1 MLVQLQNN
9 SYFCTINLY
18 KMKKILFIMIAFAA
32 VLSSCNDYETYGD
45 KKEKERNAIAKFI
58 SDSSIVVISEDQFN
72 QQGYTTNLTRNEFVK
87 LDKSGV
93 YMQIVREGCGTKLQ
107 DGESTR
113 LVCRFSEFD
122 ILEDT
127 MTVCNND
134 PDLAYGGKSVI
145 ALPDIMQ
152 VSCSSGSYTASFESG
167 IMYSVTQS
175 SSVPS
180 GWLVPLSYIKV
191 GRPQSETDDCAKVRL
206 IVPHSQGRAAASS
219 NVTPCY
225 YEITYQRES

>member
-1 MLVQLQNN
+1 MLFAKLFVFLHHQ
-9 SYFCTINLY
+9 FDI
-18 KMKKILFIMIAFAA
+18 KMKKILFIMIAITA

-107 DGESTR
+107 EGETTR
-113 LVCRFSEFD
+113 LVCRFSEYD
-122 ILEDT
+122 ILDDT
-127 MTVCNND
+127 LTVANNNSD
-134 PDLAYGGKSVI
+134 YAYGGSSVVAI
-145 ALPDIMQ
+145 PDIMT
-152 VSCSSGSYTASFESG
+152 VSLSSGSFTASFESG
-167 IMYSVTQS
+167 LMYRVYAS
-175 SSVPS
+175 SSVPA

-206 IVPHSQGRAAASS
+206 IVPHSQGHSSASS
-219 NVTPCY
+219 NVIPCY
-225 YEITYQRES
+225 YEITYQREA

>member
-1 MLVQLQNN
+1 MHHQ
-9 SYFCTINLY
+9 YEY

-72 QQGYTTNLTRNEFVK
+72 QQNYTTNLTRNEFVK

-93 YMQIVREGCGTKLQ
+93 YMQIVRSGCGTMLQ
-107 DGESTR
+107 DGESTH
-113 LVCRFSEFD
+113 LVCRFSEYD
-122 ILEDT
+122 ILDDT
-127 MTVCNND
+127 TAVCNNNAN
-134 PDLAYGGKSVI
+134 LAIYGKSVVSM
-145 ALPDIMQ
+145 PDIIQ
-152 VSCSSGSYTASFESG
+152 VTRSSGSYTASFESG
-167 IMYSVTQS
+167 VMYTVYGSA
-175 SSVPS
+175 SVPS

-191 GRPQSETDDCAKVRL
+191 GRPQSPSDQSAKVRL
-206 IVPHSQGRAAASS
+206 IVPHSQGHATASS
-219 NVTPCY
+219 NVMPYY